1 MITDLEAKRAKP
13 KDRPYMIRDD
23 RGLYLRVDPSARKYW
38 ILRYWEARKE
48 HQMSLGPYPDIG
60 LKDARERRDTIQ
72 AARARGE
79 SPTTRP
85 ATRRTFQDMAEE
97 WMRVRMAERT
107 ETHLRTIRLRL
118 AKYVLPAI
126 GGRLMGDITAGE
138 VLRVCRRAEGLGH
151 PETARRLKIIVG
163 QVFRYAVAAGE
174 VENDPTVAL
183 AGALACPREKH
194 YPMLSKPKE
203 IALLVRAIHTYPYAV
218 LRTAMLFSLY
228 TAARPGEV
236 RRAEWTEID
245 PESAEWRIPAEKMK
259 IKRPHVVPLST
270 QATAVLEEMRE
281 LSGQG
286 RWLFPSARND
296 GRCMSENGVRVA
308 LRSMGYGKEILVPHG
323 FRSMFSTW
331 ANEREENPDVIEAAL
346 AHQSKNQVRAAYNR
360 AEYVDQR
367 RKLLQDWADWLEG
380 LSASKE
386 ADTDRR
392 EV

>member
-1 MITDLEAKRAKP
+1 MSILSELRVKSAKP
-13 KDRPYMIRDD
+13 KEKPYMVRDD
-23 RGLYLRVDPSARKYW
+23 RGLYLRVDPSGRKYW
-38 ILRYWEARKE
+38 ILRYWEAGKE
-48 HQMSLGPYPDIG
+48 HQKSLGTYPDVG
-60 LKDARERRDTIQ
+60 LKDARVRRDEIQ
-72 AARARGE
+72 AARGRGE
-79 SPTTRP
+79 SPTATP

-107 ETHLRTIRLRL
+107 EAHLRTIRLRL

-126 GGRLMGDITAGE
+126 GGRRMGDITAGE
-138 VLRVCRRAEGLGH
+138 ILRVCRRAEGLGH

-194 YPMLSKPKE
+194 YPTLSKPEE
-203 IALLVRAIHTYPYAV
+203 IALLVRAIHAYPYAV

-228 TAARPGEV
+228 TVARPGEV
-236 RRAEWTEID
+236 RAAEWSEVD
-245 PESAEWRIPAEKMK
+245 ADRGEWRIPAEKMK
-259 IKRPHVVPLST
+259 ARRPHIVPLVR
-270 QATAVLEEMRE
+270 QAQQLLDE
-281 LSGQG
+281 LRPFTGAG

-308 LRSMGYGKEILVPHG
+308 LRSMGYGKDILVPHG

-360 AEYVDQR
+360 A
-367 RKLLQDWADWLEG
+367 
-380 LSASKE
+380 
-386 ADTDRR
+386 
-392 EV
+392 

>member
-1 MITDLEAKRAKP
+1 MITDLFVKGAKP
-13 KDRPYMIRDD
+13 RQKSYMVRDD
-23 RGLYLRVDPSARKYW
+23 RGLYLRVDPSGRKYW
-38 ILRYWEARKE
+38 ILRYWEAGKE
-48 HQMSLGPYPDIG
+48 HQKSLGTYPDVG
-60 LKDARERRDTIQ
+60 LKDARVRRDEIQ
-72 AARARGE
+72 AARGRGE
-79 SPTTRP
+79 SPTATP

-126 GGRLMGDITAGE
+126 GGRRMGDITAGE

-194 YPMLSKPKE
+194 YPTLSKPEE
-203 IALLVRAIHTYPYAV
+203 IALLVRAIYAYPYTV

-228 TAARPGEV
+228 TVARPGEV
-236 RRAEWTEID
+236 RAAEWSEVD
-245 PESAEWRIPAEKMK
+245 ADRGEWRIPAEKMK
-259 IKRPHVVPLST
+259 ARRPHIVPLVR
-270 QATAVLEEMRE
+270 QAQQLLGE
-281 LSGQG
+281 LRPFTGTG

-360 AEYVDQR
+360 AEYLDQR
-367 RKLLQDWADWLEG
+367 RELLQTWADWLEHPQ
-380 LSASKE
+380 
-386 ADTDRR
+386 
-392 EV
+392 